1 MTTKPFFPKTRWH
14 QIFATI
20 LKEWLTPVG
29 ITVQTEIPVSS
40 EPPKADI
47 VLLTKTAK
55 KTNAQYMR
63 LSDGLRDSKATHLL
77 LEFKFTESFN
87 LTAVHQ
93 TLAYQFFYQ
102 SGQNLK
108 HHELDCFILS
118 SKTPRKK
125 TLQETGYYTTDIKG
139 IYKSNLPLF
148 SEITL
153 LSLNDL
159 SDEPQNIPLKLF
171 ASHRH
176 QMQNAYQAIQENK
189 LPEMTK
195 KLGWLFR
202 GFWAIILGRGKK
214 KMETDMDELTAEM
227 LEEEGREWGSFWM
240 ANLSAEE
247 KLKNVSVEEKLKD
260 VSAKDL
266 IEKLITDDNISDLP
280 LEIINALKNK
290 IKDLS

>member
-29 ITVQTEIPVSS
+29 ITVETETPVSS

-55 KTNAQYMR
+55 KTKAQYMR
-63 LSDGLRDSKATHLL
+63 LANGLRDSKATHLL

-87 LTAVHQ
+87 LNAVHQ

-102 SGQNLK
+102 SGQKLK
-108 HHELDCFILS
+108 HHKLDCFILS

-125 TLQETGYYTTDIKG
+125 TLQEMGYCATGIKG
-139 IYKSNLPLF
+139 IYKSDLLLF
-148 SEITL
+148 SKITL
-153 LSLNDL
+153 ISLNEL

-176 QMQNAYQAIQENK
+176 QKQNAYQAIQENK
-189 LPEMTK
+189 LFGMTE
-195 KLGWLFR
+195 KLSWLFQ
-202 GFWAIILGRGKK
+202 GFWAIILRRGKE
-214 KMETDMDELTAEM
+214 KMQTDIDELTPEI
-227 LEEEGREWGSFWM
+227 LEEEGKKWGDFWL
-240 ANLSAEE
+240 ANMSAENLAE
-247 KLKNVSVEEKLKD
+247 SLMKDDVLENLPPKL
-260 VSAKDL
+260 
-266 IEKLITDDNISDLP
+266 
-280 LEIINALKNK
+280 INALKNK
-290 IKDLS
+290 INSL